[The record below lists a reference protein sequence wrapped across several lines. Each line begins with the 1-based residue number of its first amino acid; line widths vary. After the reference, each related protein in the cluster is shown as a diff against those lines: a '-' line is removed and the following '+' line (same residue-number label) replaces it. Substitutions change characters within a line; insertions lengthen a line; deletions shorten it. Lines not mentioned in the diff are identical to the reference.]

1 MFFLVTG
8 ASGVGKSTVRKLIET
23 EFVDVLEIAELGML
37 GSTPKWNIEWRHR
50 MVEQAVRRALDAQR
64 AGKHFL
70 LCGDPVPPGEVWAAP
85 SADRLDR
92 LDVCLLDAGERAQTA
107 RLVQRG
113 DDSNFIPH
121 HVAFADWM
129 RHHVV
134 DHRHRPDVITRNA
147 WPQMRWDR
155 WVGTAAI
162 QPPWSSHIIDTS
174 ELGPTEVAHLVAQWL
189 RLHIHSKHANKKT
202 DAPNPATTP
211 PFRFGTRCL
220 FTF

>member
-8 ASGVGKSTVRKLIET
+8 ASGVGKSTVRKLIEP
-23 EFVDVLEIAELGML
+23 EFADFLEAAELGML

-50 MVEQAVRRALDAQR
+50 MVERMVRRALDAQR
-64 AGKHFL
+64 EGRHFL

-92 LDVCLLDAGERAQTA
+92 LDVCLLDAGEEAQTA
-107 RLVQRG
+107 RLLERG
-113 DDSNFIPH
+113 DDSNFIRH

-134 DHRHRPDVITRNA
+134 DHRHRPEVITRNA
-147 WPQMRWDR
+147 WPQMRWER
-155 WVGTAAI
+155 WVGIAAI
-162 QPPWSSHIIDTS
+162 QPPWSSHIIETS

-189 RLHIHSKHANKKT
+189 RQHIHANKT

-211 PFRFGTRCL
+211 PFRFGNHWRRVGDP
-220 FTF
+220 